1 MLRIEPMSVN
11 LRQRA
16 RDALERAKTEMA
28 STDSERLKYAALEL
42 RMAIEA
48 VTYERA
54 ESYGDELPTSAYQT
68 WQPKKLMQVLL
79 EIEPLADKS
88 GSIAFG
94 IEDVPG
100 EQAKEMTFLGKEQ
113 VFDFKSIKRHYDAL
127 GSYLHTPT
135 LKQIEEQGSID
146 GTRLR
151 QRCTEIVNALE
162 AVLSS
167 RVFNINFGS
176 FTSVQCMNTDCGKT
190 IRKRHPHGV
199 DVVVAKCFD
208 CEAEYEITLEP
219 NGQWQWKPLIQ
230 EVPCSTESCDEV
242 FKLWNH
248 EVKAGSNWRC
258 RGCNR
263 KFQLG
268 LAILEVQP

>member
-1 MLRIEPMSVN
+1 MSVN
-11 LRQRA
+11 FRQRA
-16 RDALERAKTEMA
+16 RDALNRAKTEMA
-28 STDSERLKYAALEL
+28 STDSERLKYATLEL

-54 ESYGDELPTSAYQT
+54 QSYGDELPPSAYQT

-100 EQAKEMTFLGKEQ
+100 EQAKEMTSLGKEQ
-113 VFDFKSIKRHYDAL
+113 VFDFKAIKSHYDAL

-135 LKQIEEQGSID
+135 LKQIEVQRSID
-146 GTRLR
+146 GSRLR
-151 QRCTEIVNALE
+151 QRCAEIVNALE

-176 FTSVQCMNTDCGKT
+176 FTTIQCINTDCGKT

-199 DVVVAKCFD
+199 DVVAAKCFE

-230 EVPCSTESCDEV
+230 EVSCSTESCDEV

-248 EVKAGSNWRC
+248 EVKSGSHWRC

-268 LAILEVQP
+268 LAIFEVQP